1 MGCFAEVLAYRV
13 WELGLGFGVVYMV
26 KAGVGCGGFGGEAGG
41 MASGVGVGGNWRVG
55 WLVVGRW
62 G

>member
-1 MGCFAEVLAYRV
+1 MLAYRV